1 MTSGQAESANAEVIL
16 REPRPED
23 AGECARIVFEA
34 FGDIHD
40 HHRFERDFPVLEAA
54 SALIDGWIAHPQVW
68 GVLAESDGKIVGSNF
83 MDERDEIAG
92 IGPITIDP
100 SGQNAGVG
108 RKLMEAA
115 LERGSTAP
123 GIRLQQDAFHMRSLA
138 LYTSLGF
145 RVNAGCVLMA
155 GEPAEEPRADVEVR
169 PLGESDLEECTRLC
183 ERVHGYA
190 RTGALRDAVEHFQP
204 FAAVRDGRIVAY
216 ASALNFWPMAY
227 GVAETEGD
235 MEALLIGGAAALGEE
250 IRLLIPLQS
259 ELFSWTLE
267 SGLRLIKPMNLMSIG
282 AYQEPRG
289 AWFPSVL
296 Y

>member
-1 MTSGQAESANAEVIL
+1 MAPVEADGSKAEVTL
-16 REPRPED
+16 REPQPED
-23 AGECARIVFEA
+23 AEECARIVFEA
-34 FGDIHD
+34 FGDIQD
-40 HHRFERDFPVLEAA
+40 HHRFERDFPVLAAA
-54 SALIDGWIAHPQVW
+54 SGLIDGWIGHPQVW
-68 GVLAESDGKIVGSNF
+68 GVVAEIDGRVVGSNF
-83 MDERDEIAG
+83 LDERDEIAG
-92 IGPITIDP
+92 VGPITIDP

-108 RKLMEAA
+108 RKLMEAV
-115 LERGSTAP
+115 LERGSAAP
-123 GIRLQQDAFHMRSLA
+123 GIRLLQDAFHMRSLA

-155 GEPAEEPRADVEVR
+155 GETTEEPRADVEVR
-169 PLGESDLEECTRLC
+169 PLSQDDLEECARLC
-183 ERVHGYA
+183 ERVHGFA
-190 RTGALRDAVEHFQP
+190 RTGALRDAVEHMQP

-235 MEALLIGGAAALGEE
+235 MEALLTGGAAALGEE

-259 ELFSWTLE
+259 ELFSRALA

-282 AYQEPRG
+282 EYQEPRG